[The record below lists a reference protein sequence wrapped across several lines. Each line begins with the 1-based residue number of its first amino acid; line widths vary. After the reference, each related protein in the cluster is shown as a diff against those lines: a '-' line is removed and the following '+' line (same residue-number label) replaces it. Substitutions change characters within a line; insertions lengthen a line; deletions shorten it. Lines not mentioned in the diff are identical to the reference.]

1 MKPSRVKKNKKKK
14 EKNILKLLIIASQ
27 TVCEETVTVPSS
39 TQKKPQST
47 IKKSFLLQNRGSHRL
62 TTSFS
67 LQLAEEALF
76 FLSRDVKTELHVQ
89 TDGLNDERSALYYRA
104 CAGCRVVLLM

>member
-1 MKPSRVKKNKKKK
+1 M
-14 EKNILKLLIIASQ
+14 
-27 TVCEETVTVPSS
+27 PSS

-89 TDGLNDERSALYYRA
+89 TDGLNDERSAL
-104 CAGCRVVLLM
+104 VLPCVCGLSRGVIDVTAIENFCLIGGSFGFF